1 MEKRAEREMA
11 EVQGAVVPQ
20 LSEAEIYSVVVAGG
34 GKYVGVLKE
43 LPGNME
49 SVILFS
55 SPRTRTTLSLTISQL
70 TAESVSE
77 HLAESDAEFAE
88 AAAK

>member
-20 LSEAEIYSVVVAGG
+20 LSEAEIFSVVVTGG